1 MSLST
6 YFSPQYLA
14 LFLPIVILLM
24 AVLPQKG
31 RRLTLLLSS
40 YFLFWCFSGKLIIY
54 LLVSTFSIHHFGLW
68 LSTLQKDTEIALKGL
83 EKEEKKALKARA
95 QLKQRNVMIFAGA
108 LHIGVLVALKY
119 TPFFTEN
126 INSLF
131 SWMGISYQMAIPR
144 FAIPMGIS
152 FYTLQA
158 MSYLFDVYRKTISAD
173 KNFMR
178 LAMFMSFFPLIME
191 GPIVRYTDTADKLW
205 NVERVSY
212 NNFVYGAI
220 RILFG
225 FAKKII
231 VADRVNLFVKNVF
244 EGYEKYDGFVIALA
258 AILYTIQLYMEFS
271 GTMDLVMGSGQI
283 FGIVLPENFKR
294 PFFSSSISEF
304 WKRWHISL
312 GAWFRDYMFYPIS
325 MSKPLKKLTMKSRKR
340 LGNHF
345 GPLLAGAVALLCVWL
360 CNGFWHGAG
369 WQYIFFGLY
378 HFILILCG
386 NAFEPYSEKA
396 LKKLH
401 IDPNCKVYYGFRVFK
416 TTLLVCIGELFFR
429 AATLSAGM
437 GMFGKI
443 FSDFS
448 FATLKSG
455 AILKIGMDLQ
465 DFIIV
470 AVFINV
476 LFVISLLQEKGIKL
490 SEVYAKQHIVV
501 RYAILYALILSII
514 IFGAYGRG
522 YVPVDPMY
530 AEF

>member
-205 NVERVSY
+205 NVERVRY

-231 VADRVNLFVKNVF
+231 VADRVN
-244 EGYEKYDGFVIALA
+244 
-258 AILYTIQLYMEFS
+258 
-271 GTMDLVMGSGQI
+271 
-283 FGIVLPENFKR
+283 
-294 PFFSSSISEF
+294 
-304 WKRWHISL
+304 
-312 GAWFRDYMFYPIS
+312 
-325 MSKPLKKLTMKSRKR
+325 
-340 LGNHF
+340 
-345 GPLLAGAVALLCVWL
+345 
-360 CNGFWHGAG
+360 
-369 WQYIFFGLY
+369 
-378 HFILILCG
+378 
-386 NAFEPYSEKA
+386 
-396 LKKLH
+396 
-401 IDPNCKVYYGFRVFK
+401 
-416 TTLLVCIGELFFR
+416 
-429 AATLSAGM
+429 
-437 GMFGKI
+437 
-443 FSDFS
+443 
-448 FATLKSG
+448 
-455 AILKIGMDLQ
+455 
-465 DFIIV
+465 
-470 AVFINV
+470 
-476 LFVISLLQEKGIKL
+476 
-490 SEVYAKQHIVV
+490 
-501 RYAILYALILSII
+501 
-514 IFGAYGRG
+514 
-522 YVPVDPMY
+522 
-530 AEF
+530 